1 MYTPERLKELL
12 SDFIEGRISRE
23 DAEELFEIIN
33 HHDVDGTLLAWL
45 YRKWEKSPMR
55 SKGFH
60 SEGVLEKVRK
70 NLNLPPGRSREE
82 KDYVDYIIRKKGRS
96 DKKIRINLLKYAAV
110 FMIAVLSSYFMLRH
124 LGISEPIQ
132 RETYTEVSTKYG
144 SRSTITL
151 PDSTVVTLNSGSHL
165 KYPDRFT
172 GKNRSVFLEGEA
184 YFNVKPGQSD
194 PFYVE
199 TANNLSIKVT
209 GTRFNVKSFSE
220 EKYIETTLVSGK
232 IIIEKM
238 DQHHRLQQQTVV
250 KPNQMAVFDKE
261 TRRLMLL
268 DLTLEEEIL
277 VPVNTIRLESEPE
290 IGQNVQILTAWKDEK
305 LTFYNE
311 PMQKLVIKL
320 ERWYDVKITIQDEEL
335 LDLHFTGTFAD
346 ESIEQALDALKLA
359 SSFNYKIDKNQIYI
373 SK

>member
-1 MYTPERLKELL
+1 MYTTEHLKKLL
-12 SDFIEGRISRE
+12 SDFIEGRISQE

-33 HHDVDGTLLAWL
+33 HHDVDSQLLAWL
-45 YRKWEKSPMR
+45 YMKWEESPVR

-60 SEGVLEKVRK
+60 SEGVFEKVRK
-70 NLNLPPGRSREE
+70 NLNLPPSRSREE
-82 KDYVDYIIRKKGRS
+82 KDYVNYMIRGKSRS
-96 DKKIRINLLKYAAV
+96 NRGIGINLLKYAAV
-110 FMIAVLSSYFMLRH
+110 FIFAVLSSYFTLRY
-124 LGISEPIQ
+124 LGIDNPISQ
-132 RETYTEVSTKYG
+132 ETYTEISTKYG
-144 SRSTITL
+144 SRSTIIL
-151 PDSTVVTLNSGSHL
+151 PDSTVVTLNSGSYL

-184 YFNVKPGQSD
+184 YFSVKPGQSN

-209 GTRFNVKSFSE
+209 GTRFNVKSFSD

-238 DQHHRLQQQTVV
+238 DQQNRLQQQMIV

-261 TRRLMLL
+261 TRQLMLL

-277 VPVNTIRLESEPE
+277 VPNNSIRLEANPE
-290 IGQNVQILTAWKDEK
+290 VSQNVQILTSWKDEK
-305 LTFYNE
+305 LIFYNE
-311 PMQKLVIKL
+311 PMQKLAIKL
-320 ERWYDVKITIQDEEL
+320 ERWYNVEITLQDEEL
-335 LDLHFTGTFAD
+335 LDFHFTGTFAN
-346 ESIEQALDALKLA
+346 EGIEQALEALKLA
-359 SSFNYKIDKNQIYI
+359 SSFKYKIDKNQINI

>member
-33 HHDVDGTLLAWL
+33 HHDVEGTLLAWL
-45 YRKWEKSPMR
+45 YRKWEEALMR
-55 SKGFH
+55 SRGFH
-60 SEGVLEKVRK
+60 SEGGFEKVRK

-82 KDYVDYIIRKKGRS
+82 QDYVNYILRKKARS
-96 DKKIRINLLKYAAV
+96 KNRIYINLLKYAAV
-110 FMIAVLSSYFMLRH
+110 FILAVLGSYCTLRYV
-124 LGISEPIQ
+124 GIYEPISP
-132 RETYTEVSTKYG
+132 ETYTEITTKYG

-151 PDSTVVTLNSGSHL
+151 PDSTVVTLNSGSSL
-165 KYPDRFT
+165 KYPDRFS

-184 YFNVKPGQSD
+184 YFSVKPGQAD

-199 TANNLSIKVT
+199 TANNLSIRVE

-220 EKYIETTLVSGK
+220 EKYIEATLVSGK

-238 DQHHRLQQQTVV
+238 DQYSRLQQQTVV

-268 DLTLEEEIL
+268 DLTLEEESL
-277 VPVNTIRLESEPE
+277 VPMNSIRVESEPE
-290 IGQNVQILTAWKDEK
+290 VVQNVQILTAWKDEK
-305 LTFYNE
+305 LIFYNE
-311 PMQKLVIKL
+311 PMHKLAVML
-320 ERWYDVKITIQDEEL
+320 ERWYDVKITILDESL

-346 ESIEQALDALKLA
+346 ESIEQALEALKLA
-359 SSFNYKIDKNQIYI
+359 SSFHYKIDKNQINI